1 MTFKQ
6 RGRDVGL
13 AKAKPEHVRMLA
25 QMLRPH
31 LELYQPDECR
41 WDGGGGGIEPAREP
55 AYHHQDIELS
65 VRTVDP
71 NTPSRALPGGRI
83 DSCPNCSPQQT
94 IILMQSCVQY
104 PAANRQALRIAKDI
118 LCPLA
123 QRQRP

>member
-41 WDGGGGGIEPAREP
+41 WDGWREVIEPAREP

-71 NTPSRALPGGRI
+71 TPPPGAPPGGGI
-83 DSCPNCSPQQT
+83 DSCPNCSPQKT
-94 IILMQSCVQY
+94 IILRASCGQ
-104 PAANRQALRIAKDI
+104 
-118 LCPLA
+118 
-123 QRQRP
+123 